1 MLFPVA
7 GQLNDTQQE
16 LKENNELVVELQGI
30 IFLAVFL
37 VFQASIILTFVELKL
52 NLLLNVMFLK

>member
-52 NLLLNVMFLK
+52 NLSY